1 MSRCFKI
8 YFMKQF
14 ICNLLRMK
22 VLCRNDTNSLYRGK
36 TSLPPNLYIPLS
48 GGVVRVFGGIR
59 RGQLQAKSRALF
71 VDRADLNPAFVVFG
85 DYLLNYIM
93 YYLKR

>member
-48 GGVVRVFGGIR
+48 GGAVRVFGHIR
-59 RGQLQAKSRALF
+59 RGKLKRESSALL
-71 VDRADLNPAFVVFG
+71 VGRTDLDPAFVVFG
-85 DYLLNYIM
+85 DYLLDYIEA
-93 YYLKR
+93 